1 MGRSLITR
9 LEWSMLYELSEKAKS
24 NKGVRQAFCSCLD
37 MILEDIVKD
46 SVLHSDARSE
56 EKTLKEEDAEK
67 STQKFINECV

>member
-24 NKGVRQAFCSCLD
+24 NKGAFCSCLD

-67 STQKFINECV
+67 STQKFI